1 METDEERARRRFLMR
16 ISDWSLPGATRVY
29 DADGN
34 PKEDGVERDE
44 DGYPILTPEQEAEW
58 EAWREEYNR

>member
-1 METDEERARRRFLMR
+1 MR
-16 ISDWSLPGATRVY
+16 ISDWSLPGAIRVH

-34 PKEDGVERDE
+34 PKEDGVEWDK